1 LVAPNSN
8 DSKLTLLINELRSKG
23 HSIKIDLLG
32 SGNVDFENI
41 NNEWKLKE

>member
-8 DSKLTLLINELRSKG
+8 DSKLTRLINELRSKG
-23 HSIKIDLLG
+23 HNIKIDLMG
-32 SGNVDFENI
+32 SSDVDFENI